1 MVRAP
6 NVPGR
11 APWAVGRLPRT
22 PAGGSYPPGRGLRSA
37 GRWPLAAGRWPLAA
51 GRWPGI
57 PAGGSYPP
65 GPIPEPRAAIPG
77 PRSPGRWPPQSRR
90 VPRISGQTPPTV
102 DPGRFFSARAPPF
115 TKREQGPCFSQIIS
129 SENGR
134 YLTVL
139 YLCLKSHIIRA
150 MFHVKHPI
158 LFHVEHLKLRV
169 KN

>member
-1 MVRAP
+1 MAT
-6 NVPGR
+6 G
-11 APWAVGRLPRT
+11 
-22 PAGGSYPPGRGLRSA
+22 
-37 GRWPLAAGRWPLAA
+37 
-51 GRWPGI
+51 
-57 PAGGSYPP
+57 P
-65 GPIPEPRAAIPG
+65 GPMASPRGPG
-77 PRSPGRWPPQSRR
+77 L
-90 VPRISGQTPPTV
+90 SGQTPRIV
-102 DPGRFFSARAPPF
+102 GRGRFFSARAPPV
-115 TKREQGPCFSQIIS
+115 TKRVQGPCFSQIIS

>member
-11 APWAVGRLPRT
+11 ALWAVVRLLRT
-22 PAGGSYPPGRGLRSA
+22 PAGGSYPPGRWPRSA
-37 GRWPLAAGRWPLAA
+37 GRASQPVKVIRRDRSPGRD
-51 GRWPGI
+51 
-57 PAGGSYPP
+57 
-65 GPIPEPRAAIPG
+65 PRDAIPG
-77 PRSPGRWPPQSRR
+77 PMAPARGP
-90 VPRISGQTPPTV
+90 VLSGQTPPTV